1 MTDETKKKYTLRI
14 AEANKSEII
23 VIVFELAEIYIEDA
37 VESYYDG
44 DMEAYAAN
52 CKKAV
57 KCITDLLN
65 ALDYSYEI
73 SYPLMRIYN
82 FLSSEITVS
91 SVTKEVRRLKK
102 AQELLTRIKLSFV
115 DVAKTDT
122 SAPLMG
128 NTQSVY
134 AGLTYGKNELN
145 ESFNSE
151 INRGFTV

>member
-37 VESYYDG
+37 IESYYDG
-44 DMEAYAAN
+44 DIESYAQS

-57 KCITDLLN
+57 KCITDLLD

-82 FLSSEITVS
+82 FLSSEIS
-91 SVTKEVRRLKK
+91 IAAVTKEVRRIKK
-102 AQELLTRIKLSFV
+102 AEELLTKIKLSFV
-115 DVAKTDT
+115 DVAKADT
-122 SAPLMG
+122 SSPVMG
-128 NTQSVY
+128 NTQTVY
-134 AGLTYGKNELN
+134 AGLTYGRNELN
-145 ESFNSE
+145 ESFDSE

>member
-1 MTDETKKKYTLRI
+1 MTDETKKRYTRRI

-44 DMEAYAAN
+44 DLENYAIN

-57 KCITDLLN
+57 RCITDLLDS
-65 ALDYSYEI
+65 LDYSYEI

-82 FLSSEITVS
+82 YLSSEISVAA
-91 SVTKEVRRLKK
+91 VTKEVGKLKK
-102 AQELLTRIKLSFV
+102 AEEFLTRIKLSFV
-115 DVAKTDT
+115 DVAKADT
-122 SAPLMG
+122 SSPVMG
-128 NTQSVY
+128 NTQTVY

-145 ESFNSE
+145 ESYNSE
-151 INRGFTV
+151 SNRGFTV